1 MFVAIAWHT
10 RKASVGAAA
19 VALFALA
26 SFTFAQGTDQLW
38 EVTMQMQMPGMPA
51 GMPAQVRQV
60 CVAQSH
66 RDEDLIPRQGNC
78 RVLDSKRVGN
88 KLTYTM
94 ACTGEQAMNVAGEM
108 TFAADRYDGRMQM
121 TMGEGGQSMAMTQT
135 YAGRRVGACTASK

>member
-1 MFVAIAWHT
+1 MFVASGSHAA
-10 RKASVGAAA
+10 KSLLDAAA
-19 VALFALA
+19 FALFALSSLA
-26 SFTFAQGTDQLW
+26 TAQGTDQLW

-51 GMPAQVRQV
+51 AMPAQVRQV

-108 TFAADRYDGRMQM
+108 TFASDRYDGRMQM
-121 TMGEGGQSMAMTQT
+121 TMGEGGQAMAMTQT
-135 YAGRRVGACTASK
+135 YAGRRVGTCTAGK